1 MQIFL
6 RELTIYDCAFRE
18 FDLAQCV
25 FRTNN
30 AEYSTDVQE
39 KRTALLRNTNA
50 SLSLYL
56 SFLNTHTPG
65 TVLSSFLSLSL
76 PVCLKDGSLI
86 LYVPAQHT
94 LFPSV
99 PPEEAINT
107 FIEAYRR
114 EVTPFTPIIVSLTH
128 SNPHLHFLTVR
139 ELEVRLHLQ
148 NPIPGTK
155 WCPSQPINFQ
165 IRMSICHIPG
175 HINTG
180 FFQCL

>member
-1 MQIFL
+1 M
-6 RELTIYDCAFRE
+6 
-18 FDLAQCV
+18 
-25 FRTNN
+25 
-30 AEYSTDVQE
+30 
-39 KRTALLRNTNA
+39 LLRNTNA

-99 PPEEAINT
+99 TPEETINT

-155 WCPSQPINFQ
+155 WCITVNKCPDQDVNLSYTWTNKYRIFS
-165 IRMSICHIPG
+165 MSLKEVSYAQQVILRFI
-175 HINTG
+175 
-180 FFQCL
+180 F